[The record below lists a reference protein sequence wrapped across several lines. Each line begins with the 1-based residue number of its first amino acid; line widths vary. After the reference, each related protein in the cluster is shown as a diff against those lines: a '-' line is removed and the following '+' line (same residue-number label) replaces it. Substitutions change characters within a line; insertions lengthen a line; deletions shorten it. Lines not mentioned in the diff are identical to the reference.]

1 MADKNLHNK
10 DLEDTLDRLISVTV
24 DSEHRYRH
32 AYLDVSRERVGRFFA
47 AKAEERKRMADE
59 LEAERER
66 LGIHKREHGT
76 IGGVLKRI
84 EMEIN
89 VQMSMGD
96 TGVVDWCRKEAE
108 EVEEEYQKALAQNL
122 PAQLRTIVE
131 RQLAEIRR
139 TVHSMEE
146 ELALYGGP
154 RS

>member
-1 MADKNLHNK
+1 MNPDKKLQ
-10 DLEDTLDRLISVTV
+10 EMLDRLISVAV
-24 DSEHRYRH
+24 DSEQRYRH
-32 AYLDVSRERVGRFFA
+32 ANLDVSRERLGRFFT
-47 AKAEERKRMADE
+47 AKADERKRMADE
-59 LEAERER
+59 LEAQRER
-66 LGIHKREHGT
+66 LGIHKSEHGSF
-76 IGGVLKRI
+76 GGVLKRI

-108 EVEEEYQKALAQNL
+108 DVIEEYQKALAQDL

-131 RQLAEIRR
+131 RQLAEVRR
-139 TVHSMEE
+139 TVQSMDQ

>member
-1 MADKNLHNK
+1 MSPDKKLQQ
-10 DLEDTLDRLISVTV
+10 TLDRLISVAI
-24 DSEHRYRH
+24 DSANRYRH
-32 AYLDVSRERVGRFFA
+32 ANLDVSRERLGRFFA

-66 LGIHKREHGT
+66 LGVHKSEHGT
-76 IGGVLKRI
+76 LGGVLKRI

-96 TGVVDWCRKEAE
+96 TGVVDWCRKQAE
-108 EVEEEYQKALAQNL
+108 DVVEEYQKALAQDL
-122 PAQLRTIVE
+122 PTQLRTLVE
-131 RQLAEIRR
+131 RQLAETRR
-139 TVHSMEE
+139 TVQAMDQ

>member
-1 MADKNLHNK
+1 MNIGKNA
-10 DLEDTLDRLISVTV
+10 EQTLDRLISVAI

-32 AYLDVSRERVGRFFA
+32 ANLDSSRERVARFFA
-47 AKAEERKRMADE
+47 AKAASRKKMADE
-59 LEAERER
+59 LEAEREA

-76 IGGVLKRI
+76 LGGVLKRI

-96 TGVVDWCRKEAE
+96 TGIVDWCRKEADD
-108 EVEEEYQKALAQNL
+108 VIDEYKKALAQPL
-122 PAQLRTIVE
+122 PDHTRAIVQ
-131 RQLAEIRR
+131 RQMNEIVR
-139 TVHSMEE
+139 TVREMDK

>member
-1 MADKNLHNK
+1 
-10 DLEDTLDRLISVTV
+10 
-24 DSEHRYRH
+24 
-32 AYLDVSRERVGRFFA
+32 
-47 AKAEERKRMADE
+47 
-59 LEAERER
+59 
-66 LGIHKREHGT
+66 
-76 IGGVLKRI
+76 
-84 EMEIN
+84 
-89 VQMSMGD
+89 
-96 TGVVDWCRKEAE
+96 VDWCRKEAE